1 LPELAIKLAILAID
15 DKELAVLKNVR
26 LLRQEVENHT
36 ERIIDEMRSG
46 KNVIL
51 IIKFTEYKT

>member
-1 LPELAIKLAILAID
+1 ME
-15 DKELAVLKNVR
+15 VLEGVR
-26 LLRQEVENHT
+26 LLRQEVEKRIA
-36 ERIIDEMRSG
+36 RIIAEMRSG

>member
-1 LPELAIKLAILAID
+1 MPELAIKLAILAID